1 MATIFIAQSDYLLCL
16 CVSMWTKQRK

>member
-1 MATIFIAQSDYLLCL
+1 MLNQFPQGYYLLCL